1 MPTKSTDG
9 LILKLNITITYCYNK
24 IRRIF
29 MRNKEKGI
37 TLIALIIT
45 IIVMLILVGVVVTV
59 VIQSNLL
66 RNCKNSRRQIQNS
79 I

>member
-1 MPTKSTDG
+1 
-9 LILKLNITITYCYNK
+9 
-24 IRRIF
+24 

-59 VIQSNLL
+59 AIQSNLL
-66 RNCKNSRRQIQNS
+66 RNC
-79 I
+79 

>member
-9 LILKLNITITYCYNK
+9 LILKLNIAITYCYNK
-24 IRRIF
+24 IIGGF
-29 MRNKEKGI
+29 LMGNKEKGI

-66 RNCKNSRRQIQNS
+66 RNC
-79 I
+79 

>member
-1 MPTKSTDG
+1 MSAKSTDG

-24 IRRIF
+24 MRRNFF

-66 RNCKNSRRQIQNS
+66 RNSQNSRR
-79 I
+79 

>member
-24 IRRIF
+24 NEEVF

-66 RNCKNSRRQIQNS
+66 RNC
-79 I
+79 